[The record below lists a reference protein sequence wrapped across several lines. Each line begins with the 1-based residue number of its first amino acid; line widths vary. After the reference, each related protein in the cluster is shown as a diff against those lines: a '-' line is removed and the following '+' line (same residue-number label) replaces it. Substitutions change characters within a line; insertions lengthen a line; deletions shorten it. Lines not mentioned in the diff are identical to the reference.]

1 MFGQGGTSRAYV
13 TLMYLQNKGWG
24 QGNLDI
30 SGSLGHRI
38 MMEEHA
44 HSYPQVM
51 ERRSKVDIGSLMND
65 QRCKPRNDHNRPWFL
80 VPCVEA
86 IVSARILTDV
96 KGSESNCDD
105 ILPLLECDAPREYC
119 L

>member
-1 MFGQGGTSRAYV
+1 MFGQGGTSRANV
-13 TLMYLQNKGWG
+13 ALMYLHTRGWG

-44 HSYPQVM
+44 HPYPEVM
-51 ERRSKVDIGSLMND
+51 EGRAKVNIGSLMDN
-65 QRCKPRNDHNRPWFL
+65 QCCKPRNDHSRPWFL

-86 IVSARILTDV
+86 IVSARMLTDV
-96 KGSESNCDD
+96 KGSARKSKVW
-105 ILPLLECDAPREYC
+105 
-119 L
+119 